1 MVFGGSRVRGN
12 YREDSDLDVG
22 FGGLTANQAQKVVT
36 KAGKIEGGLPLEQ
49 TRIVPGNKTD
59 NISLIESPEEFFQRS
74 GIRSGNDLKAGQEYF
89 PSGSITVKPDGTI
102 TIIPPG
108 GEIK

>member
-1 MVFGGSRVRGN
+1 M
-12 YREDSDLDVG
+12 
-22 FGGLTANQAQKVVT
+22 
-36 KAGKIEGGLPLEQ
+36 EQ